1 MRSSPARILLVAAA
15 LMFHTACAAFAD
27 DAPRLR
33 DCAPLRD
40 FAPRW
45 KDAMESFGV
54 PGFAVAVV
62 KDGRVILLDA
72 FGVRD
77 PRSGAVATPD
87 TMYYIA
93 SCTKTYVAVLCA
105 ALAEDGRL
113 NLDAPVKAALPSLQL
128 PGESLTGSLTTRD
141 LLCHRHGI
149 QNFEIVFH
157 DAFAGTITDELY
169 FRLLPGSRVAGRT
182 AYSNVHFTLAGH
194 VVEALCRKSW
204 RDVLAERILE
214 PTGMSRTTAYASRMY
229 ADENVAWPTVE
240 QDGKI
245 VVSPA
250 VKSDRTMHAAGGMGT
265 TARDAARWLL
275 LHLNE
280 GSLDGKQ
287 VLSRETM
294 RDVLRRHS
302 DLPQPEGRIRRLEGF
317 GLGWQLGTYRGRPYA
332 THGGGYIGAA
342 AHLSFLTQEKTG
354 VVVLVN
360 AGRGGAGLCDIVSI
374 DIYDRLLGLKEADLL
389 PTYKEEA
396 RAARTQ
402 SADAGQPNPTA
413 GAFLSLSHAAYVG
426 AYENDRLGKL
436 ELTLEAG
443 QLVGRIGDLKV
454 SFYATAPDRF
464 EAEIMPGERTEGEFG
479 VDGGRVAFVRV
490 NMQGGRAVRF
500 ERK

>member
-1 MRSSPARILLVAAA
+1 MSSNPARTVLAVVVAFSVA
-15 LMFHTACAAFAD
+15 FPAFAE
-27 DAPRLR
+27 DAPRLV
-33 DCAPLRD
+33 DSAPLRE

-62 KDGRVILLDA
+62 KDGRILMLDA

-77 PRSGAVATPD
+77 PRSGAPATPD

-113 NLDAPVKAALPSLQL
+113 DLDAPVKKLLPSLQL
-128 PGESLTGSLTTRD
+128 PGDALTGSLTTRD

-157 DAFAGTITDELY
+157 DAFAGTITNELY
-169 FRLLPGSRVAGRT
+169 FRLLPGSRVIGRT

-194 VVEALCRKSW
+194 VVEALSGRSW
-204 RDVLAERILE
+204 RDVLAERILQ
-214 PTGMSRTTAYASRMY
+214 PAGMSRTTAYASRMY
-229 ADENVAWPTVE
+229 ADDDVAWPTVE
-240 QDGKI
+240 QDGRMI
-245 VVSPA
+245 VAPA

-265 TARDAARWLL
+265 SARDAARWLL
-275 LHLNE
+275 LHLGE
-280 GSLDGKQ
+280 GSIDGKP
-287 VLSRETM
+287 VVSGKTM
-294 RDVLRRHS
+294 RDVLRRQS
-302 DLPQPEGRIRRLEGF
+302 DLPRPEGRIRRLEGF

-332 THGGGYIGAA
+332 THGGGYVGAA
-342 AHLSFLTQEKTG
+342 AHFSFLTQEKIG

-374 DIYDRLLGLKEADLL
+374 DVYDRLLGLKEADLL
-389 PTYKEEA
+389 SGYKEEA
-396 RAARTQ
+396 LAARKRAAAT
-402 SADAGQPNPTA
+402 SQPNPTA
-413 GAFLSLSHAAYVG
+413 GSFLSLPHG
-426 AYENDRLGKL
+426 AYEGVFENERFG
-436 ELTLEAG
+436 TLEVKLDAG
-443 QLVGRIGDLKV
+443 RLVGRIGELKV

-464 EAEIMPGERTEGEFG
+464 EAEITPGERAAGEFG
-479 VDGGRVAFVRV
+479 IEAGRVTCVRIT
-490 NMQGGRAVRF
+490 MQAERTVQF